1 MRYRVKSGY
10 VIREIAGEYLVIPV
24 ALQDEPESKVIILNS
39 SGKLLW
45 EALEQQ
51 KTMEELIEVMDENFE
66 VSKEEARADIEEFIK
81 HLKENELLITEEGE

>member
-51 KTMEELIEVMDENFE
+51 KTIEDLIEVLDANFE
-66 VSKEEARADIEEFIK
+66 VSKEEARGDIEDFIT
-81 HLKENELLITEEGE
+81 HLEEHRLLVTREDE

>member
-81 HLKENELLITEEGE
+81 HLEENELLITEEGK